1 MQRESKKPQMSG
13 SENHPKVREKT
24 GRNSPSNSIGS
35 LSVNE
40 NQVKIVVI
48 AFPKSGT
55 KSMNKVFTSLGYK
68 VFDFFQIPAFWESFE
83 AHGKKK
89 ISFAEMAKRVWE
101 DNKYDVIIEPAGLY
115 WFEMSQIWPE
125 AKFIHL
131 YRDVESWST
140 SLE

>member
-1 MQRESKKPQMSG
+1 M
-13 SENHPKVREKT
+13 
-24 GRNSPSNSIGS
+24 
-35 LSVNE
+35 
-40 NQVKIVVI
+40 I

-83 AHGKKK
+83 AFGKKQ
-89 ISFAEMAKRVWE
+89 ISFAEMAKTVWE
-101 DNKYDVIIEPAGLY
+101 DNKYEVIIEPSGIY
-115 WFEMSQIWPE
+115 WYEMAQIWPE

-131 YRDVESWST
+131 YRDVESWSR

>member
-1 MQRESKKPQMSG
+1 MK
-13 SENHPKVREKT
+13 
-24 GRNSPSNSIGS
+24 
-35 LSVNE
+35 
-40 NQVKIVVI
+40 
-48 AFPKSGT
+48 
-55 KSMNKVFTSLGYK
+55 KVFTSLGYK

-83 AHGKKK
+83 AYGKKR
-89 ISFAEMAKRVWE
+89 ISFAEMAKTVWE

-115 WFEMSQIWPE
+115 WLEMSKIWPE